1 MTTKP
6 KRKLNK
12 NDFVVLSIL
21 GILFLVFTY
30 LLIRPFDL
38 EKGITL
44 PIINKVI
51 FSILAILNVSLAT
64 KRLENARWGK
74 LSSVINK
81 NAVLLL
87 STLSFLEVYRITSYF
102 WGENWSLF
110 LGFNFLLVALF
121 FYCFYTT
128 VLNFWYILLEK

>member
-6 KRKLNK
+6 KRKLNRA
-12 NDFVVLSIL
+12 DFIVLSTL

-64 KRLENARWGK
+64 KRLENARWNK
-74 LSSVINK
+74 LSTLINK
-81 NAVLLL
+81 YAVLLL
-87 STLSFLEVYRITSYF
+87 STLSFLEVYRITTYF

-128 VLNFWYILLEK
+128 VLNCCYILLEK

>member
-6 KRKLNK
+6 KRKLNRA
-12 NDFVVLSIL
+12 DFIVLSIL

-30 LLIRPFDL
+30 LLIKPFDL

-64 KRLENARWGK
+64 KRLENARWNK
-74 LSSVINK
+74 LSTLINK
-81 NAVLLL
+81 YAVLLL
-87 STLSFLEVYRITSYF
+87 STLSFLEVYRITTYF

-128 VLNFWYILLEK
+128 VLNCWYILLEK

>member
-12 NDFVVLSIL
+12 VDFLVLAIL
-21 GILFLVFTY
+21 TVLFLVFTY

-38 EKGITL
+38 DKGITL
-44 PIINKVI
+44 PIINKFV

-64 KRLENARWGK
+64 KRLENARWSK
-74 LSSVINK
+74 LSSAINK

-87 STLSFLEVYRITSYF
+87 STLSFLEVYRITTYF
-102 WGENWSLF
+102 WGKNWSLF

-128 VLNFWYILLEK
+128 VLNCWYIWLEK

>member
-6 KRKLNK
+6 KRKLNRT
-12 NDFVVLSIL
+12 DFIVLSIL

-30 LLIRPFDL
+30 LLIKPFDL

-64 KRLENARWGK
+64 KRLENARWNK
-74 LSSVINK
+74 LSTLINK
-81 NAVLLL
+81 YAVLLL
-87 STLSFLEVYRITSYF
+87 STLYFLEVYRITSYF

-128 VLNFWYILLEK
+128 VLNCWYILLEK

>member
-6 KRKLNK
+6 KRKLNRT
-12 NDFVVLSIL
+12 DFIVLSIL

-30 LLIRPFDL
+30 LLIKPFDL

-64 KRLENARWGK
+64 KRLENARWNK
-74 LSSVINK
+74 LSTLINK
-81 NAVLLL
+81 YAVLLL
-87 STLSFLEVYRITSYF
+87 STLSFLEVYRMTSYF

-128 VLNFWYILLEK
+128 VLNCWYILLEK